1 MKRQTVPPEE
11 RVVRGRNWQRAPLML
26 LAALA
31 LLAGLWAGLLRL
43 GWQLPPLSL
52 ALPTNHGP
60 LMIWA

>member
-1 MKRQTVPPEE
+1 
-11 RVVRGRNWQRAPLML
+11 ML

-52 ALPTNHGP
+52 RLPAQHGP
-60 LMIWA
+60 LMVTGFPGTLISPERAVALS

>member
-43 GWQLPPLSL
+43 AGSFRLCHWLSRPIM
-52 ALPTNHGP
+52 AP
-60 LMIWA
+60 